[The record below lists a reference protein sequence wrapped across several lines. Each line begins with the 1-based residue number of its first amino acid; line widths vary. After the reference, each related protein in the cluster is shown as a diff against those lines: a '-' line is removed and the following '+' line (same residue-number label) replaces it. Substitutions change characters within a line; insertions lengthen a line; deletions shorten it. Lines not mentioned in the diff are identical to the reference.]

1 MPSRSLEERR
11 PCRSH
16 AARLRHRMSDVQARK
31 RINVHDDYE
40 LRFWSKKF
48 GVSPNELR
56 CACKLGLEG
65 IVSKKLHAPYQG
77 RRKVGSRSRTRRL
90 RQRYG
95 LSKGL
100 LI

>member
-31 RINVHDDYE
+31 RINVYDDYE

-56 CACKLGLEG
+56 RA
-65 IVSKKLHAPYQG
+65 VS
-77 RRKVGSRSRTRRL
+77 KVGSFADDVAREFGILEVRDEPFVGILAMRDA
-90 RQRYG
+90 Q
-95 LSKGL
+95 
-100 LI
+100 LIFP

>member
-56 CACKLGLEG
+56 CA
-65 IVSKKLHAPYQG
+65 VSKVGVFADDVARERIECEM
-77 RRKVGSRSRTRRL
+77 RRCMPVGTS
-90 RQRYG
+90 
-95 LSKGL
+95 
-100 LI
+100 IF